1 MANREKVEAVTDYVF
16 LGSKITVHGYCS
28 REIKKTLALWKESY
42 DKPSQC
48 IKKQRHHF
56 ADKDPYSQSYGF
68 SSSHVWMWEL
78 NHKEGW
84 ALKNWC
90 FQIVVLEKT
99 LESLLDCKEI
109 KPVNPKENPEYPLEV
124 KGCCWIMQRCQ
135 DSWPLE
141 EKNSIQGQ
149 RWGLVTQS
157 FCVIKF
163 IKI

>member
-78 NHKEGW
+78 DNKEAW
-84 ALKNWC
+84 VLKNQC
-90 FQIVVLEKT
+90 FWIVLLEKP
-99 LESLLDCKEI
+99 LESPLDCKEI
-109 KPVNPKENPEYPLEV
+109 KAVNPEGNKLWMFTGRSAAEAILATWCEEPTRWKRPWCWEKMKT
-124 KGCCWIMQRCQ
+124 KG
-135 DSWPLE
+135 E
-141 EKNSIQGQ
+141 ESG
-149 RWGLVTQS
+149 RGWDG
-157 FCVIKF
+157 
-163 IKI
+163 